1 MWCFSHLCCSLS
13 WSHSSS
19 CMSIFC
25 IILLY
30 RDDLHCQP
38 ACCSGVYS
46 YTGLLGVCKVIRL
59 NHIVFATHTLGFN
72 HGRVSE
78 SLRNLGVEVIP
89 TLRFLRI
96 MRGLLLVLKHF
107 QWIAGYRFVLWT
119 GG

>member
-1 MWCFSHLCCSLS
+1 M
-13 WSHSSS
+13 
-19 CMSIFC
+19 
-25 IILLY
+25 
-30 RDDLHCQP
+30 
-38 ACCSGVYS
+38 
-46 YTGLLGVCKVIRL
+46 
-59 NHIVFATHTLGFN
+59 FATHTLGFN

-119 GG
+119 GGVGVLPKKWQILDDWLIESQQDQRDTQGDGEEQDNLPRSQGRHS